1 MGEDDLKVKENGNN
15 TSPTNS
21 DGEGLIIAPIE
32 VIIPGVY
39 SDDESEKEEDIKK
52 KKKKK
57 GKKNKVDKTM
67 VLTKTF
73 GQALRLI
80 NEQKVSTYLKYLY
93 GLINQ
98 TVACKKTHRLDNLS
112 LLIA

>member
-1 MGEDDLKVKENGNN
+1 MGEDETAAPKENGH
-15 TSPTNS
+15 TSPTN
-21 DGEGLIIAPIE
+21 GCEGEAEGLIIAPIE
-32 VIIPGVY
+32 VIIPGVF
-39 SDDESEKEEDIKK
+39 SDDEEEEAPKK

-80 NEQKVSTYLKYLY
+80 NEQKVSL
-93 GLINQ
+93 Q
-98 TVACKKTHRLDNLS
+98 
-112 LLIA
+112 LLIVKSVYLQLWSVKTAPL